1 MMKLLQ
7 KKSSSVYPNLFLL
20 IAKSVV
26 AKNEEEYCA
35 DSFKTNDFSQKLSL
49 PLSQMKL
56 QWSCFPTLHFNIF
69 FTKLILLL
77 AQKSFQQKVVAKRK
91 NINENA
97 TEREDWFCNNH
108 LKESLKK
115 SFTQSQCYFSNK
127 TKKSS
132 ANELQLFEAKQQ
144 KQTFL
149 SLTSFL
155 ETSSKQYMM
164 THLNCFC

>member
-1 MMKLLQ
+1 MRRFFQNKWFPAKAFTSFESNEASMKLFSN
-7 KKSSSVYPNLFLL
+7 SSSQHILHETNL
-20 IAKSVV
+20 A
-26 AKNEEEYCA
+26 NE
-35 DSFKTNDFSQKLSL
+35 S
-49 PLSQMKL
+49 
-56 QWSCFPTLHFNIF
+56 
-69 FTKLILLL
+69 LL
-77 AQKSFQQKVVAKRK
+77 AQKSFQQKVVANSR

-108 LKESLKK
+108 SKESLKK
-115 SFTQSQCYFSNK
+115 SFTQSRGYFSNK

-132 ANELQLFEAKQQ
+132 ANELKLFEAKQQ

-155 ETSSKQYMM
+155 ENSRKQCTM